1 MVTGRRVCTS
11 QLLFAKTGTPDMTQ
25 LFLLQEI
32 VLRYDDVFVEI
43 GQAVPLDEASS
54 IHENA
59 G

>member
-11 QLLFAKTGTPDMTQ
+11 KLLFAKTGTPDMTQ

-54 IHENA
+54 IHERA